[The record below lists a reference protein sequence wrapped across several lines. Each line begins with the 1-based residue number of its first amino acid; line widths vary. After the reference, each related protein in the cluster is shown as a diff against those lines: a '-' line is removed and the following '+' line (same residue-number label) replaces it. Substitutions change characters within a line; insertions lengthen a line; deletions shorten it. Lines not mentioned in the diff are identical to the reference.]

1 MIKKIVSLLPM
12 KGNSERV
19 PNKNL
24 KIFNSKPLYHSIVR
38 TLIESKYISDIIVNT
53 DSEKIKKD
61 IKDNFPKI
69 IIIDRPKEIRGDYV
83 SMNKII
89 ANDISKID
97 SEYFLQTHST
107 NPLLKVST
115 LDKAIEHFFK
125 NLKTYDSLFS
135 VNTFQSRF
143 FYKNNIPVNH
153 NPSELK
159 RTQDLDPIF
168 EENSNFYIFSRE
180 SFMRSN
186 CNRIGL
192 KPNLFPTDKIES
204 IDIDDLND
212 FKIAESFIIK

>member
-1 MIKKIVSLLPM
+1 MIKKIVVLLPM

-24 KIFNSKPLYHSIVR
+24 KIFNSKPLYHSIVN
-38 TLIESKYISDIIVNT
+38 TLLESKYITDIIVNT
-53 DSEKIKKD
+53 DSEKIKKN
-61 IKDNFPKI
+61 IKESFPQIK
-69 IIIDRPKEIRGDYV
+69 IIDRPKEIQGDFI

-89 ANDISKID
+89 ANDILKID
-97 SEYFLQTHST
+97 SDFFLQTHST

-115 LDKAIEHFFK
+115 IDKAIEEFFK
-125 NLKTYDSLFS
+125 NLKTYDSMFS

-143 FYKNNIPVNH
+143 FYKNNKPINH
-153 NPSELK
+153 NPLELI
-159 RTQDLDPIF
+159 RTQDLDPIY

-180 SFMRSN
+180 SFIKSN
-186 CNRIGL
+186 KNRIGM

-212 FKIAESFIIK
+212 FKIAESLIIK

>member
-24 KIFNSKPLYHSIVR
+24 KIFNSKPLYHSIVN
-38 TLIESKYISDIIVNT
+38 TLLESKYVTDIIINT
-53 DSEKIKKD
+53 DSEKIKKN
-61 IKDNFPKI
+61 IKDSFPQIK
-69 IIIDRPKEIRGDYV
+69 IIDRPKEIQGDFI

-97 SEYFLQTHST
+97 SDFFLQTHST

-115 LDKAIEHFFK
+115 IDNAIEEFFK
-125 NLKTYDSLFS
+125 NLKTYDSMFS
-135 VNTFQSRF
+135 VNSFQSRF
-143 FYKNNIPVNH
+143 FYKNNKPINH
-153 NPSELK
+153 NPLELI
-159 RTQDLDPIF
+159 RTQDLDPIY

-180 SFMRSN
+180 SFIKSN
-186 CNRIGL
+186 QNRIGL

-212 FKIAESFIIK
+212 FKIAESLIIK